1 MNRVDVIKDYPS
13 VYEHLKNY
21 EKELIARQDQGE
33 HWTNLRSCDYNNQF
47 LRPKMMF
54 MNMTKEIIF
63 SFDSE
68 GKYFTNQKCFIVTGE
83 SIKYLTAFFN
93 SKLFLYC
100 FKDNFPELLGDVREV
115 SKVYFEKIPVIKVA
129 KKEQSLVEDLFDLIL
144 FFKQQQHNKKVST
157 DIIEQVI
164 DGIICEFYFH
174 ESMTAAEISI
184 LKLVEQDLHKATN
197 SQPFNHL
204 SREEK
209 ETVAT
214 QLYQQWSHPDNEV
227 YRRMN
232 LFAERSSDILK
243 PILESR

>member
-1 MNRVDVIKDYPS
+1 MDVIKDYPS
-13 VYEHLKNY
+13 VYEHLRKY
-21 EKELIARQDQGE
+21 EKELTARQDQGE

-83 SIKYLTAFFN
+83 SIKYPTVFFN
-93 SKLFLYC
+93 SRLFLYC

-164 DGIICEFYFH
+164 DGIICEFYFQ
-174 ESMTAAEISI
+174 ERMTAVEINI
-184 LKLVEQDLHKATN
+184 LKLVEQDLHEVTN

-204 SREEK
+204 SKDQK
-209 ETVAT
+209 ETVAA
-214 QLYQQWSHPDNEV
+214 QLRQKWSHPDNEV
-227 YRRMN
+227 HRRMS
-232 LFAERSSDILK
+232 LFAERSPDILK